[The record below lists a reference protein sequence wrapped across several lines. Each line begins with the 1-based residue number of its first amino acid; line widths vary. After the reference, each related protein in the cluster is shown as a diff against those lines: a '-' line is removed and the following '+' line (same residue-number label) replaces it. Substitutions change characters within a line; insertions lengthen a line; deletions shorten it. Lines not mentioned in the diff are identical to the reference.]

1 MKTLGSSVTSSLCLL
16 LTTTFNRPGRGRN
29 FDGIESQV
37 FLPITTALNL
47 LNTVTFSLLYFSCF
61 FTFPLQR
68 LSWLI
73 LKSCSAQISAAT
85 EESRPCLQRVCIS
98 FLPKRVCIAHLQRA
112 VPADASTFTHG
123 YDHVDLEMRL
133 HFFWFLRAFLCGKC
147 VKKMIEIPS

>member
-1 MKTLGSSVTSSLCLL
+1 MAKKWIKTLGSSVTSSLCLL

-73 LKSCSAQISAAT
+73 LKSCSAQISAAM
-85 EESRPCLQRVCIS
+85 EESRPYLQSLHCIS
-98 FLPKRVCIAHLQRA
+98 TDCALNFYRKHTFPFLLKRICITCRFLHLRTWQL
-112 VPADASTFTHG
+112 S
-123 YDHVDLEMRL
+123 
-133 HFFWFLRAFLCGKC
+133 C
-147 VKKMIEIPS
+147 